1 MVKVL
6 PTAFALFENQNI
18 FNTTSEPLCVYCSEQ
33 HVFVACEGCVVE
45 AHDLHS
51 KEQVSRLRTIWP
63 VNELLYNE
71 RGDYILTLERRT
83 PESSAA
89 ARLYFKW
96 RGIREL
102 EKPTRVFSLSTSTES
117 PVSSELDVEI
127 IELPVENA
135 SCIAVCKLTG
145 IIAVGSK
152 KTIRLFQLD
161 KISTDSLMPGGHAVT
176 SYMDIRTDMKL
187 KKIHVCG
194 NYLACMST
202 HRIRVLKLLILGSQ
216 THPWSGI
223 QAPDYVEQAT
233 PPSNHDLVNDS
244 NYIRWSPSYV
254 WEMEAK
260 SLNSQ
265 QKPPPSDST
274 RSLNV
279 QVTTSTSSDAGSRLE
294 TMTTSTNSLAE
305 EDIHLA
311 KEMGSTSSFNVRG
324 SQSSLS
330 TLSLPAIKRATNTV
344 KTDKDKHE
352 LEILGPVEYV
362 WGHPLSVTLHQ
373 EGARCW
379 PLTMLYRRFPST
391 GHAYIHVSAETRIRS
406 VTVSTADAARKR
418 GAEIVTKRNKGGLH
432 SMQLVPTITEGETIE
447 MTTG

>member
-18 FNTTSEPLCVYCSEQ
+18 FNTTLEPICVYCSDQ
-33 HVFVACEGCVVE
+33 YVFVACEGCVVE

-51 KEQVSRLRTIWP
+51 KEQISRLRTIWP

-71 RGDYILTLERRT
+71 HGDCILTLERRT

-102 EKPTRVFSLSTSTES
+102 EKPTKVFSLSASTES
-117 PVSSELDVEI
+117 PASSELDTEI
-127 IELPVENA
+127 MELPAENA

-145 IIAVGSK
+145 VIAVGSK
-152 KTIRLFQLD
+152 NTVKLFLLNKSTLTSSGHTI
-161 KISTDSLMPGGHAVT
+161 T

-187 KKIHVCG
+187 KKIHISG
-194 NYLACMST
+194 NYLACIST
-202 HRIRVLKLLILGSQ
+202 HRLRVLKLLILGTL

-223 QAPDYVEQAT
+223 QTSDPLERTV
-233 PPSNHDLVNDS
+233 PPTKPDLVNDS
-244 NYIRWSPSYV
+244 NFIRWSPSYV

-265 QKPPPSDST
+265 RAPPTDSIRNSAT
-274 RSLNV
+274 N
-279 QVTTSTSSDAGSRLE
+279 STSSDAGSRVE
-294 TMTTSTNSLAE
+294 AMTTSVNSLAE
-305 EDIHLA
+305 GDIHLM

-324 SQSSLS
+324 SQSSLT
-330 TLSLPAIKRATNTV
+330 TLSLPTIKHAINTA
-344 KTDKDKHE
+344 KSNKDKHE

-362 WGHPLSVTLHQ
+362 WGHPLTVTFHC
-373 EGARCW
+373 GDDPDRTWCW
-379 PLTMLYRRFPST
+379 PLTMLYKRFPST
-391 GHAYIHVSAETRIRS
+391 GHAYVHVSAETRIRS
-406 VTVSTADAARKR
+406 ATMTSGERRPT
-418 GAEIVTKRNKGGLH
+418 EMVTKKSKGGLH
-432 SMQLVPTITEGETIE
+432 TVQLVPTMAGGESTIPPVTSAFLE
-447 MTTG
+447 